1 MILCATHSNATY
13 PFLAAP
19 AEAMAETPARCGF
32 VAILGAPNVGK
43 STLLNRLVGA
53 KVSIV
58 SPKVQTTRMRV
69 LGVAIR
75 GEAQLVFID
84 TPGIFAP
91 RRRLDRAMV
100 SAAWRGAA
108 EADLVLLLA
117 DAGRRGIDEDTRR
130 IVDGLGAAGR
140 KAILALNKIDLVA
153 HEKLLALAKTYDAEG
168 VFTDV
173 FMISAATGDGVED
186 LAGALSAR
194 LPEGPWHFP
203 DDQLSDLPVR
213 LLAAEITREHLFR
226 QLHDELPYELA
237 VEPETWEEFEDGSAR
252 ISQIVYLQRDSQKP
266 IALGRGGRRIKA
278 VREAAQQ
285 EIAQLLDRRVH
296 LFLRVAVREN
306 WAEERQRFRDL
317 GLDYDA

>member
-1 MILCATHSNATY
+1 MT
-13 PFLAAP
+13 
-19 AEAMAETPARCGF
+19 EAPARCGF

-75 GEAQLVFID
+75 DRAQLVFID
-84 TPGIFAP
+84 TPGIFPP

-100 SAAWRGAA
+100 RAAWRGAE

-117 DAGRRGIDEDTRR
+117 DASRRGIDDDTRR
-130 IVDGLGAAGR
+130 IVDGLKAAGR
-140 KAILALNKIDLVA
+140 RVMLALNKIDLIP
-153 HEKLLALAKTYDAEG
+153 HEKLLALAATYNAEG
-168 VFTDV
+168 LFTDI

-186 LAGALSAR
+186 LARALAAR
-194 LPEGPWHFP
+194 VPEGPWHFP
-203 DDQLSDLPVR
+203 EDQLSDLAER

-237 VEPETWEEFEDGSAR
+237 VEPETWEDFKDGSAR
-252 ISQIVYLQRDSQKP
+252 IGQVVYIQRESQKP
-266 IALGRGGRRIKA
+266 IVLGRGGRRIKA
-278 VREAAQQ
+278 VREAAQA
-285 EIAQLLDRRVH
+285 EIGELLGRKVH
-296 LFLRVAVREN
+296 LFLHVTVREG
-306 WAEERQRFRDL
+306 WPDERDRYRDL
-317 GLDYDA
+317 GLDYDV

>member
-1 MILCATHSNATY
+1 MPEAPTH
-13 PFLAAP
+13 
-19 AEAMAETPARCGF
+19 CGF
-32 VAILGAPNVGK
+32 VAILGSPNVGK
-43 STLLNRLVGA
+43 STLLNHLVGA

-75 GEAQLVFID
+75 GAAQLVFID

-91 RRRLDRAMV
+91 RRRLERAMV
-100 SAAWRGAA
+100 RAAWRGAD

-117 DAGRRGIDEDTRR
+117 DASRRGIDDDTRR
-130 IVDGLGAAGR
+130 IIAGLKAAER

-153 HEKLLALAKTYDAEG
+153 HEKLLALARTYHAEG
-168 VFTDV
+168 LFTDV

-186 LAGALSAR
+186 LARTLAAR

-203 DDQLSDLPVR
+203 QDQLSDLPVR

-237 VEPETWEEFEDGSAR
+237 VEPETWEEFKDGSAR
-252 ISQIVYLQRDSQKP
+252 IGQVVFIQRESQKP
-266 IALGRGGRRIKA
+266 IVLGRGGQRIKA
-278 VREAAQQ
+278 VREAAQK
-285 EIAQLLDRRVH
+285 EIEQLIGRKAH
-296 LFLRVAVREN
+296 LFLHVTVREN
-306 WAEERQRFRDL
+306 WAEERERYRDL

>member
-1 MILCATHSNATY
+1 MRASSAQPT
-13 PFLAAP
+13 
-19 AEAMAETPARCGF
+19 RCGF

-43 STLLNRLVGA
+43 STLLNHLVGA

-100 SAAWRGAA
+100 RAAWRGAE

-117 DAGRRGIDEDTRR
+117 DASRRGIDDTRR
-130 IVDGLGAAGR
+130 IVAGLKAAER
-140 KAILALNKIDLVA
+140 KAILALNKIDLVP
-153 HEKLLALAKTYDAEG
+153 HEKLLAPAKTYHAEG
-168 VFTDV
+168 LFTDV

-186 LAGALSAR
+186 LARALAAR

-203 DDQLSDLPVR
+203 EDQLSDLPVR

-237 VEPETWEEFEDGSAR
+237 VEPETWEDFEDGSAR
-252 ISQIVYLQRDSQKP
+252 IGQVVFIQRESQKP
-266 IALGRGGRRIKA
+266 IVLGRGGQRIKA
-278 VREAAQQ
+278 VREAAQK
-285 EIAQLLDRRVH
+285 EIEQLIDRKVH
-296 LFLRVAVREN
+296 LFLHVTVRET
-306 WAEERQRFRDL
+306 WADERERYRDL

>member
-1 MILCATHSNATY
+1 M
-13 PFLAAP
+13 
-19 AEAMAETPARCGF
+19 AEAPTRCGF

-43 STLLNRLVGA
+43 STLLNHLVGA

-69 LGVAIR
+69 LGVAVR
-75 GEAQLVFID
+75 GAAQLVFID

-100 SAAWRGAA
+100 RAAWRGAE

-117 DAGRRGIDEDTRR
+117 EASRRGIDDDTRR
-130 IVDGLGAAGR
+130 ILDGLKAAGR
-140 KAILALNKIDLVA
+140 KAILALNKIDLVP
-153 HEKLLALAKTYDAEG
+153 HEKLLALARTYDAEG
-168 VFTDV
+168 LFTDV
-173 FMISAATGDGVED
+173 FMISATTGDGVED
-186 LAGALSAR
+186 LARALAAR

-203 DDQLSDLPVR
+203 EDQLSDLPVR

-237 VEPETWEEFEDGSAR
+237 VEPETWEDFKDGSAR
-252 ISQIVYLQRDSQKP
+252 IGQVIYIQRDSQKP
-266 IALGRGGRRIKA
+266 IVLGRGGQRIKA
-278 VREAAQQ
+278 VREAAQT
-285 EIAQLLDRRVH
+285 EIAELLGRKVH
-296 LFLRVAVREN
+296 LFLHVNVREN
-306 WAEERQRFRDL
+306 WAEERERYRDL

>member
-1 MILCATHSNATY
+1 MRASSARST
-13 PFLAAP
+13 
-19 AEAMAETPARCGF
+19 RCGF

-43 STLLNRLVGA
+43 STLLNQLVGA

-100 SAAWRGAA
+100 RAAWRGAE

-117 DAGRRGIDEDTRR
+117 DASRRGIDDDTRR
-130 IVDGLGAAGR
+130 IIAGLKAAER
-140 KAILALNKIDLVA
+140 TAILALNKIDLVA
-153 HEKLLALAKTYDAEG
+153 HEKLLALAKTYHAEG
-168 VFTDV
+168 LFTDV

-186 LAGALSAR
+186 LARALAAR

-203 DDQLSDLPVR
+203 EDQLSDLPVR

-237 VEPETWEEFEDGSAR
+237 VEPETWEEFKDGSAR
-252 ISQIVYLQRDSQKP
+252 IGQVIFIQRESQKP
-266 IALGRGGRRIKA
+266 IVLGRGGQRIKA
-278 VREAAQQ
+278 VREAAQK
-285 EIAQLLDRRVH
+285 EIEQLIDRKVH
-296 LFLRVAVREN
+296 LFLHVTVRET
-306 WAEERQRFRDL
+306 WADERERYRDL

>member
-1 MILCATHSNATY
+1 M
-13 PFLAAP
+13 
-19 AEAMAETPARCGF
+19 AEAPSAAELARCGF

-43 STLLNRLVGA
+43 STLLNGLVGA

-69 LGVAIR
+69 LGVAVR
-75 GEAQLVFID
+75 GNAQLVFID

-100 SAAWRGAA
+100 RAAWRGAE

-117 DAGRRGIDEDTRR
+117 DASRRGIDGDTRR
-130 IVDGLGAAGR
+130 IIDGLKAAGR
-140 KAILALNKIDLVA
+140 TAILALNKIDLVP
-153 HEKLLALAKTYDAEG
+153 HEKLLALAATYHAEG
-168 VFTDV
+168 LFTDI

-186 LAGALSAR
+186 LARALAAR

-203 DDQLSDLPVR
+203 EDQLSDLPVR

-226 QLHDELPYELA
+226 QLHDELPYELT

-252 ISQIVYLQRDSQKP
+252 IGQVVFIQRESQKP
-266 IALGRGGRRIKA
+266 IVLGRGGQRIKG
-278 VREAAQQ
+278 VREAAQV
-285 EIAQLLDRRVH
+285 EIEQLLGRKVH
-296 LFLRVAVREN
+296 LFLHVTVREN
-306 WAEERQRFRDL
+306 WAEERTRYRDL